1 MKTAL
6 ITGACGGIGSSVAR
20 RLSKAG
26 YALVLV
32 DMNGSLLNALANE
45 LDTDCTVYRLDVTQR
60 ESLSVFCDY
69 LASLQLDAAFINAG
83 IVQPGNVIDLS
94 FEDIDRQIDINLRS
108 AMYLIHT
115 LSRHFVAQKRGHIIA
130 TVSMGGLL
138 ALKGSAAYSASKFGL
153 RGFLMALDSE
163 LKPHGVYV
171 SGLYPSAVDTA
182 MLKYEATHGGNVLN
196 FLGKPLTADVISDA
210 FMRILAR
217 PKLEVYLPYSDSIG
231 ARLIGFFPRILPKL
245 MPWLEWL
252 GERGRKKY
260 LTSIKE

>member
-32 DMNGSLLNALANE
+32 DMDEPLLKALAKE
-45 LDTDCTVYRLDVTQR
+45 LATDCTIRVLDVTQR
-60 ESLSVFCDY
+60 EALSKFCDD
-69 LASLQLDAAFINAG
+69 LSSLPLDVAFINAG
-83 IVQPGNVIDLS
+83 VVQPGHVIDLS
-94 FEDIDRQIDINLRS
+94 FEDIDRQLDINLRG
-108 AMYLIHT
+108 AICLIHA
-115 LSRHFVAQKRGHIIA
+115 LSRHFVAQARGHIIA

-163 LKPHGVYV
+163 LKPHGVLV

-196 FLGKPLTADVISDA
+196 FLGKPLTADAIAEA
-210 FMRILAR
+210 FMNVLTR
-217 PKLEVYLPYSDSIG
+217 PKLEVYLPYGDSIG
-231 ARLIGFFPRILPKL
+231 ARLVGVFPRILPKL
-245 MPWLEWL
+245 MPCLEWL